1 MITRF
6 RALLALA
13 FLGLFAALAYAPS
26 APAATTRPVPNV
38 CHKVAK
44 ADYGLCQQVRRQ
56 LMYAYVTKGGGLSQV
71 ADGQTLVREEV
82 VGAGLTKAEMHSAL
96 VGYARDYDQ
105 HVNRT
110 KSIAVDMVSLR
121 KAFGTDARYAVGFY
135 DVDGKPGGKKVFD
148 VTLDLP

>member
-6 RALLALA
+6 RALMALA

-56 LMYAYVTKGGGLSQV
+56 LMYAYVTKGGNLNQV
-71 ADGQTLVREEV
+71 ADGQSLVREEV
-82 VGAGLTKAEMHSAL
+82 VGAGLTKAEMHTAL
-96 VGYARDYDQ
+96 LGYAKDYDK
-105 HVNRT
+105 HVNRA
-110 KSIAVDMVSLR
+110 KAVAVDLDSLR
-121 KAFGTDARYAVGFY
+121 GAYGTDTRYGVGFY
-135 DVDGKPGGKKVFD
+135 DIDGKPGGKKVFD